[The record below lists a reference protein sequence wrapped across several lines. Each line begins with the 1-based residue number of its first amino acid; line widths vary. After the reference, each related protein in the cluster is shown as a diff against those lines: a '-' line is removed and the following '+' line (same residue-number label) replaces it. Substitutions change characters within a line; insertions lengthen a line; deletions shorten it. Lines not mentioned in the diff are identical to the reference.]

1 MSDVPTQ
8 ICAFLAFCQSASR
21 PPTVIM
27 LILAPGVGGRVD
39 IYNTLL
45 YLSTV
50 VEDTN
55 EIMKLHMKAA
65 QFVTFKGWWFYS
77 LCEEGGRWPWV
88 CNFFAN
94 WNPDNKIRTW
104 HFSNSYFFCGC
115 FSIAVPGHSLL
126 LGLQGF
132 MFWNVRKVNTRHNR
146 ELCKR
151 ICKYDQ
157 ATTLITCLWVCICR
171 Q

>member
-27 LILAPGVGGRVD
+27 LILAPGVRGRVD

-55 EIMKLHMKAA
+55 EIMKLPMKAA

-94 WNPDNKIRTW
+94 WNPDNKIRGISETV
-104 HFSNSYFFCGC
+104 FFAEDAFKTGTRITKYVAFQQQLIFLRVLFNCCPRSFFTAG
-115 FSIAVPGHSLL
+115 IARVYVL
-126 LGLQGF
+126 
-132 MFWNVRKVNTRHNR
+132 K
-146 ELCKR
+146 C
-151 ICKYDQ
+151 
-157 ATTLITCLWVCICR
+157 
-171 Q
+171 